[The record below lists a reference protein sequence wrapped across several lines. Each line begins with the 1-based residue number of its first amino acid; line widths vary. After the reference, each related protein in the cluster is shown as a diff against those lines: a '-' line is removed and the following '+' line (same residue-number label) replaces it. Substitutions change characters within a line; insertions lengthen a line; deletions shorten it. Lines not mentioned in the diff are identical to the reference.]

1 MGPCAHGDF
10 FLTLEGRGFVSS
22 FFPTFFAEDAL
33 PLPGAV
39 ALDLPIEPRR
49 PAPLP
54 RPLVALPRPLVA
66 PPIPDPP
73 KPAPG
78 VADCRAP
85 QRTSGTKLVL
95 DTEGD

>member
-1 MGPCAHGDF
+1 MPAAGLAAWSAPPG
-10 FLTLEGRGFVSS
+10 LT
-22 FFPTFFAEDAL
+22 
-33 PLPGAV
+33 
-39 ALDLPIEPRR
+39 
-49 PAPLP
+49 
-54 RPLVALPRPLVA
+54 LPRPLVA